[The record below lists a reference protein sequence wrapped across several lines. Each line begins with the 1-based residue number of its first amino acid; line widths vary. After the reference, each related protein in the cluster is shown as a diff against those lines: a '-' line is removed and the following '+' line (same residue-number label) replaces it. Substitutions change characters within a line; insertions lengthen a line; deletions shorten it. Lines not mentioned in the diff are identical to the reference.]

1 MFQLGKLYSYC
12 GDPTYNTWIQP
23 NKIFAVP
30 ALIYHNGDKCWV
42 SAIDDSSPKPE
53 FKFELIEA
61 NATCIYVGGT
71 NSVLMGAFLVYDKV
85 VGIAYDKL
93 NV

>member
-12 GDPTYNTWIQP
+12 GAPTYNTW
-23 NKIFAVP
+23 P

-42 SAIDDSSPKPE
+42 SAIDDSSPEPE
-53 FKFELIEA
+53 FKFELIET